1 MFLHPGGQRAQ
12 PLENKHLGDCQGVQC
27 AKVGLGGETALVG
40 AYQDDDQGADS
51 GSAYVFVRS
60 GGAWSQQAKL
70 LPSDGTD
77 GDYFGYSVAL
87 AGETALVGAYQDDDQ
102 GTSSGS
108 AYVFVRSGGAWSQ
121 QAKLLPTDGTDFYY
135 FGHAVALAGETALVG
150 GESVYI
156 FERSGGAWSQQAKL
170 LPNDGAGGAF
180 GYSVALAGETALVG
194 AYQDDDQGT
203 SSGSAYVFVRSSG
216 VWSQQAKLLPTDGAA
231 YDYFGA
237 SVAVSDDTALIG
249 AYGDDDQGTDSG
261 SAYVFVRS
269 GGSWSQQAKL
279 LPSDGAAADLLANSV
294 ALWGEI
300 ALIGA
305 YADDDQG
312 GNSGS
317 AYVFVRSG
325 GSWSQQ
331 AKLLP
336 SNGSSHGAFG
346 LSVALSDGIALAG
359 SPNNDASGS
368 VSGFALFYDN
378 EHPWIQ
384 AARLP
389 GARAGA
395 GSGRYGPEQD
405 PPRAL
410 TPRLDL
416 PRCRAGDCIEKGRNP
431 SQYTSS
437 LSSSISVL
445 PVPRSSRA
453 PAASASMAYA
463 ATPLAPATARHARS
477 RRAPLPT
484 ALVRL

>member
-1 MFLHPGGQRAQ
+1 MFG
-12 PLENKHLGDCQGVQC
+12 
-27 AKVGLGGETALVG
+27 
-40 AYQDDDQGADS
+40 
-51 GSAYVFVRS
+51 
-60 GGAWSQQAKL
+60 
-70 LPSDGTD
+70 
-77 GDYFGYSVAL
+77 
-87 AGETALVGAYQDDDQ
+87 
-102 GTSSGS
+102 
-108 AYVFVRSGGAWSQ
+108 
-121 QAKLLPTDGTDFYY
+121 
-135 FGHAVALAGETALVG
+135 ALAGETALVG

-194 AYQDDDQGT
+194 AYQDNDQGT

-216 VWSQQAKLLPTDGAA
+216 VWSQQAKLLPSDGAA
-231 YDYFGA
+231 SDYFGY
-237 SVAVSDDTALIG
+237 SVALAGETALVG

-317 AYVFVRSG
+317 PMYSCAAVGPGRS
-325 GSWSQQ
+325 
-331 AKLLP
+331 KLSCYLVTGRHMVP
-336 SNGSSHGAFG
+336 LASRSLCQTESHWPD
-346 LSVALSDGIALAG
+346 LQIMML
-359 SPNNDASGS
+359 
-368 VSGFALFYDN
+368 
-378 EHPWIQ
+378 
-384 AARLP
+384 
-389 GARAGA
+389 RA
-395 GSGRYGPEQD
+395 
-405 PPRAL
+405 
-410 TPRLDL
+410 
-416 PRCRAGDCIEKGRNP
+416 
-431 SQYTSS
+431 QYTSS

-477 RRAPLPT
+477 LRAPLPT